1 MPTIAAPTVVRLI
14 APVETIP
21 FPMVAATAV
30 PDIAPRRLKTLAIPS
45 AAAGGST
52 RVETTVAM
60 EFGAS
65 VQPLTNSAASTSPRT
80 RRTGPSSILQDDAF
94 DGDGDVLA
102 LVGGRLQRVVE
113 VAPLHHLE
121 RVLDLLEQ
129 LGHGLPQE
137 AVAGVLQTVDL
148 DAVLKDVRMLERLQA
163 RDNLGDLLG
172 LGQDHAGQLA
182 ERRADR
188 RHLVEDEV
196 LGRLLEEIEDVVN
209 GGGQLMDILPVQR
222 RDERPVELRHDL
234 MRNLV
239 AGMLQPLQPRALGRD
254 VLKIPREVVQRL
266 GRVQQILGGPLK
278 QDKERLVFRDQ

>member
-1 MPTIAAPTVVRLI
+1 
-14 APVETIP
+14 
-21 FPMVAATAV
+21 
-30 PDIAPRRLKTLAIPS
+30 
-45 AAAGGST
+45 
-52 RVETTVAM
+52 
-60 EFGAS
+60 
-65 VQPLTNSAASTSPRT
+65 
-80 RRTGPSSILQDDAF
+80 
-94 DGDGDVLA
+94 
-102 LVGGRLQRVVE
+102 
-113 VAPLHHLE
+113 
-121 RVLDLLEQ
+121 
-129 LGHGLPQE
+129 
-137 AVAGVLQTVDL
+137 
-148 DAVLKDVRMLERLQA
+148 MLERLQA

-239 AGMLQPLQPRALGRD
+239 AGMLQPLQPRGLGRD